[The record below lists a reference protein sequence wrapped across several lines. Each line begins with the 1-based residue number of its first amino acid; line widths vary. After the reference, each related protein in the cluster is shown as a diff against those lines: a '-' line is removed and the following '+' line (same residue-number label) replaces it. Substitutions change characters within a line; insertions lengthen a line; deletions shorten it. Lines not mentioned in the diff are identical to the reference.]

1 MSIPCR
7 KAAAG
12 LLVAGLLAPASALAL
27 DNDPALRGFST
38 CNGDGICRGRQDLF
52 RAYAKEMGMAMAPK
66 LLAPAETLGL
76 NGFSLSLGQ
85 YSVTNIHEDE
95 EHWQRGT
102 EQTLAETIA
111 HEQEPTTFGEAA
123 APGVLHTIDFRARKG
138 LPYSFEVGTSLTY
151 LVNSEFFAF
160 GGELKWALNEA
171 VDAFPI
177 DIAVQTGV
185 NRCFGST
192 ELDLTT
198 VGMNV
203 ILSRG
208 FGAGGVVNIAPYMAY
223 NPVFVFARSGVLD
236 ATPGI
241 DEAVDARDAGSAF
254 VLEKED
260 ATLHR
265 AVFGARFV
273 ASVLSIT
280 PEIAL
285 ALGEGLQNYN
295 IQLGLDF

>member
-1 MSIPCR
+1 MSILCR
-7 KAAAG
+7 SA
-12 LLVAGLLAPASALAL
+12 VAGLLGAVSFVPASALAL
-27 DNDPALRGFST
+27 DNDPALRGFAL
-38 CNGDGICRGRQDLF
+38 CDGDGICRGRQDLF
-52 RAYAKEMGMAMAPK
+52 RAYAKEMGMAI
-66 LLAPAETLGL
+66 
-76 NGFSLSLGQ
+76 GQ

-95 EHWQRGT
+95 EHWRRGT

-111 HEQEPTTFGEAA
+111 HEQASDTYGEAA
-123 APGVLHTIDFRARKG
+123 PPGVLHTVDFRVRKG
-138 LPYSFEVGTSLTY
+138 LPYSFEIGTSLTY
-151 LVNSEFFAF
+151 LVDSEFFAF

-177 DIAVQTGV
+177 DVAVQTGV

-198 VGMNV
+198 VGLNV

-208 FGAGGVVNIAPYMAY
+208 FGAGGVANIAPYMAY

-254 VLEKED
+254 VLGIE
-260 ATLHR
+260 AAPCSAPGSWPR
-265 AVFGARFV
+265 C
-273 ASVLSIT
+273 
-280 PEIAL
+280 
-285 ALGEGLQNYN
+285 
-295 IQLGLDF
+295 